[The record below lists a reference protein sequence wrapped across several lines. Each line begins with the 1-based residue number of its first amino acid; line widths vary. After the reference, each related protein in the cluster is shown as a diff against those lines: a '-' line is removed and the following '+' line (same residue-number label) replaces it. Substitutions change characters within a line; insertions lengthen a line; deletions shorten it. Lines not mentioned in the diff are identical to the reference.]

1 MRLKTIISK
10 WSWYYSKRA
19 VKSPNRR
26 ISAWPNPRKYFEETA
41 LAELSESIKLYGVL
55 HPIIYYFNETGQK
68 IIMAGKR
75 RYQAAKNAGLKE
87 IPAISFD
94 VNEAD
99 KVVLTE
105 NILHQDL
112 IPLKEAK
119 NSNVWKRNTNE
130 KLAQVFTKAA
140 NTISE
145 TLIIN
150 KLPDVIKE

>member
-1 MRLKTIISK
+1 
-10 WSWYYSKRA
+10 
-19 VKSPNRR
+19 
-26 ISAWPNPRKYFEETA
+26 
-41 LAELSESIKLYGVL
+41 
-55 HPIIYYFNETGQK
+55 
-68 IIMAGKR
+68 MAGKR

-119 NSNVWKRNTNE
+119 NSNV
-130 KLAQVFTKAA
+130 
-140 NTISE
+140 
-145 TLIIN
+145 
-150 KLPDVIKE
+150 